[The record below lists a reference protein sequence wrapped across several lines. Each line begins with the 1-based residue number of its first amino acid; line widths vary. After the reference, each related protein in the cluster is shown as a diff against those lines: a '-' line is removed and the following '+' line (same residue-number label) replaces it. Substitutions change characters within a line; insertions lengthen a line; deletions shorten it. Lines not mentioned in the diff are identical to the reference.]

1 MTTKTSLF
9 NKGVY
14 KSTVKRYLWGGIL
27 YLALLFMSTGLAI
40 FLEIGAIKEYGINYE
55 EDSLLLSASYL
66 SLPMLMAMVV
76 PTVTGLLVFRFV
88 HSKKASVFTH
98 SLPTSRISNYISSVF
113 AGFTLMLAPIVIN
126 TLTLMLISVTIGR
139 EYFSIADCTIWML
152 CNMFGIFIMFSVT
165 CFVSF
170 LTGNGFAMVAF
181 NFLIYV
187 LPLVLAEGLNRI
199 AEVFLLGY
207 PGGGEITTSLL
218 GYCFP
223 VQAFSVVEELCWQT
237 TSPESGEIWVI
248 LAMAVVLYVLA
259 AALYVKRNMEKVGDI
274 AGFRRLSPVFKYL
287 VTFMGAVIVF
297 SLLGNVLKENAVV
310 SSVIAII
317 VCAIIY
323 FGTEM
328 LLKKTTN
335 VLPSVKGFAVM
346 IAICGAMLYLVVF
359 TSFFGYE
366 TRVPDYEQIS
376 GVFISEY
383 YEGEVRYA
391 TGEEAIKT
399 TMKLHNELI
408 DNTIEYDEWGPSINI
423 KYRLKNGKFINRTY
437 TIHYEELPGIINRIY
452 QVKEFKKLSEPI
464 FMDEVTYVEATI
476 YDIEEPIIIT
486 KPETIESLANS
497 IQKDMENIDFD
508 SMNVFGWEFSIEFT
522 YVRNGKD
529 LSVDNRDYYAYKI
542 NSNYKETIKWLK
554 ENGYWDNVEI
564 DHDGPI
570 LIVKNTGDIPYR
582 DYADGVKM
590 NLDDGIIID
599 GEEREK
605 LYEFIY
611 AVERKGEPS
620 IDDYLVYLVTD
631 EEDGMCELL
640 TVLPEEAVKEFIK

>member
-223 VQAFSVVEELCWQT
+223 VKAFSVVEELCWQT
-237 TSPESGEIWVI
+237 TSPESGNIWVI